1 MRLLIAAVLLTLMFP
16 RYPGKE
22 ILPSQLPVKICPFE
36 FEAIENIDSFFS
48 VSICSQKF
56 SVDNS

>member
-1 MRLLIAAVLLTLMFP
+1 MRLLIAAVLLTLHVSP
-16 RYPGKE
+16 LSLEKE

-48 VSICSQKF
+48 VSICS
-56 SVDNS
+56 